1 MISLSPMPG
10 ARAEYNALDKI
21 TWAASRFKFYFWFR
35 RLVEKNA
42 DCEGGEWFK
51 LHLLCLL
58 LRPSFFFSFETGI
71 LVRSVLGRD
80 LHCVTVGSELVAL
93 PLYSPPLALFG
104 AVDAMGKKGNKT
116 SAATKASAANGADS
130 SSLAL
135 HGETL
140 KMIQVC
146 DSSRPCCRFYREG
159 GQLAGLAGWRG

>member
-1 MISLSPMPG
+1 M
-10 ARAEYNALDKI
+10 
-21 TWAASRFKFYFWFR
+21 
-35 RLVEKNA
+35 
-42 DCEGGEWFK
+42 
-51 LHLLCLL
+51 HLLCLL

-71 LVRSVLGRD
+71 LVRSVRGRD

-146 DSSRPCCRFYREG
+146 DSTPLGVAASLRAANRPNPVGWLAVEREFVRCWCG
-159 GQLAGLAGWRG
+159 